1 MSGQDLY
8 ASTLKVATQMDEA
21 ISDMREYGLAMAE
34 AERDY
39 RVSKAKEIAR
49 LRIEQ
54 NTPVSIVESLA
65 NGTEDV
71 ATARL
76 ERDKHE
82 VMHKVALE
90 RLQKL
95 KRDSDLL
102 KVFLTK
108 EL

>member
-8 ASTLKVATQMDEA
+8 ASLLKVTEQMDEA
-21 ISDMREYGLAMAE
+21 ISDMKEYGLAMAE

-39 RVSKAKEIAR
+39 RVSKAKEIAKLR
-49 LRIEQ
+49 LIDK
-54 NTPVSIVESLA
+54 TPVSIVSDVA
-65 NGTEDV
+65 NGDEKV
-71 ATARL
+71 AGLRL
-76 ERDKHE
+76 ERDKNE
-82 VMHKVALE
+82 VMYKASIE

-95 KRDSDLL
+95 KREHDLL